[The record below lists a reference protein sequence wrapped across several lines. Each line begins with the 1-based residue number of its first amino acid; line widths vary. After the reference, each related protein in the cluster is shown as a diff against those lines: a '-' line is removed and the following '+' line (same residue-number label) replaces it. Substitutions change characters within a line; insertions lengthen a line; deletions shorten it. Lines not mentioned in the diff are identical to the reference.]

1 MLVLEGVV
9 QVEQFGVVQ
18 MVHDADLVLD
28 RLLVERVRRVDE
40 LGHETAT
47 RRLLDGPVY
56 HAERTATHQSQP
68 GSVTQQLVYR
78 HVAAERYLIFC
89 VLCLQ
94 CFDAVGWAAG
104 RHPPCKKLS
113 GGVLAWLSVWTEVQT
128 CIWPS

>member
-28 RLLVERVRRVDE
+28 RLLVERVRCVDE

-68 GSVTQQLVYR
+68 GRVTQQLVYR
-78 HVAAERYLIFC
+78 HVAAERYLIF
-89 VLCLQ
+89 VFYAFSALTLL
-94 CFDAVGWAAG
+94 VGRQEG
-104 RHPPCKKLS
+104 IRPVKN
-113 GGVLAWLSVWTEVQT
+113 
-128 CIWPS
+128 